1 MYGMPRRV
9 RRLDRGRRTPAV
21 AASLLA
27 SFAVAV
33 LLSCSAPLEEPGDS
47 AGPPPDAPG
56 SAAPPSVG
64 SPPPVG
70 TPLPVTS
77 VTPATPPPAA
87 SGGGVL
93 VLANRGDPPAGFDT
107 LRTSS
112 IALHH
117 AVGSIFGPGNL
128 VRRCR
133 ENIYLVCPDLAEAW
147 VAAPGFKEWTFT
159 IREDVY
165 WHDGQPFT
173 AEDAR
178 FWFELAQ
185 FGHETGP
192 GGRARAPAYFEG
204 ELGDIQ
210 RVEVLPNNRLR
221 ITLAERNVHYL
232 DILANPRL
240 KIAHPEHLVAPRLEA
255 GDVSVS
261 PLDVGLVGTGPF
273 VFEDYARGSR
283 IRMRRWDRYWETDG
297 SGGRL
302 PRLDGIDFII
312 MPDPNAMDAAFRT
325 GRLDGGA
332 RGQGHYLT
340 VDRKR
345 GYDRSLPDSVFYAQM
360 EGGMFRLAFNTL
372 KEGPWQDPGV
382 RRAISLWIDKE
393 AAIPAALGGYAW
405 TAPSLGPP
413 NPFKGTRFINWPR
426 FDNEPL
432 EEKRAQARE
441 LLAAAGYAQGF
452 EMGHLC
458 RPRLLAQCEFLHAQ
472 LRGLGID
479 LRLQMA
485 DSAEWNRGRIS
496 LDYDS
501 QEGALTHS
509 LIPEGTE
516 SVFGVYSRNPDSY
529 AKHEDPRIDQ
539 LFRRLKGATIDR
551 DRVVAW
557 RELERYIY
565 VEQSY
570 IVPIAEII
578 QIVPYRTY
586 VKGLVIP
593 PEDGHTHTDFATVWL
608 ER

>member
-1 MYGMPRRV
+1 MLAAMASCSVSQDGSP
-9 RRLDRGRRTPAV
+9 GSPTPDGAG
-21 AASLLA
+21 AAS
-27 SFAVAV
+27 VAHPTPHDPN
-33 LLSCSAPLEEPGDS
+33 AN
-47 AGPPPDAPG
+47 DAQTGERDNEIQTPTRQMPG
-56 SAAPPSVG
+56 SE
-64 SPPPVG
+64 G
-70 TPLPVTS
+70 T
-77 VTPATPPPAA
+77 
-87 SGGGVL
+87 GGTL

-117 AVGSIFGPGNL
+117 VAGSIFGPGNL

-133 ENIYLVCPDLAEAW
+133 ANIYLVCPDLAEAW
-147 VAAPGFKEWTFT
+147 VVDPGFKEWTFT
-159 IREDVY
+159 IRDDVY
-165 WHDGQPFT
+165 WHDGEPFT
-173 AEDAR
+173 AEDAK

-185 FGHETGP
+185 FGSESTG
-192 GGRARAPAYFEG
+192 RTRAPAYFKG

-232 DILANPRL
+232 DVLANPRL
-240 KIAHPEHLVAPRLEA
+240 KFAHPEHLMAPRLGNGET
-255 GDVSVS
+255 SVS

-283 IRMRRWDRYWETDG
+283 IRVRRWDRYWESDG

-302 PRLDGIDFII
+302 PHLGGIDFII
-312 MPDPNAMDAAFRT
+312 MPDPIAMDVAFRT

-340 VDRKR
+340 VERKR
-345 GYDRSLPDSVFYAQM
+345 GYDRDLADSVFFAEM

-372 KEGPWQDPGV
+372 KEGPWQDPDV

-393 AAIPAALGGYAW
+393 AAIPGALGGHAW

-426 FDNEPL
+426 FDNAPL
-432 EEKRAQARE
+432 EEKRAEARG
-441 LLAAAGYAQGF
+441 LLASAGYADGF
-452 EMGHLC
+452 EIGHLC
-458 RPRLLAQCEFLHAQ
+458 RRRLLAQCEFLQAE
-472 LRGLGID
+472 LLGLGID
-479 LRLQMA
+479 LKLQMA

-516 SVFGVYSRNPDSY
+516 SVFGIYSKNPDSY

-539 LFRRLKGATIDR
+539 LYRRLKSATIDR

-557 RELERYIY
+557 RELEHYIY

-570 IVPIAEII
+570 IVPVAEII
-578 QIVPYRTY
+578 QMVPYRTY

-593 PEDGHTHTDFATVWL
+593 PEDGHTHTDFATVSL
-608 ER
+608 DR

>member
-1 MYGMPRRV
+1 M
-9 RRLDRGRRTPAV
+9 AV
-21 AASLLA
+21 
-27 SFAVAV
+27 
-33 LLSCSAPLEEPGDS
+33 GK
-47 AGPPPDAPG
+47 PPDGAVDGNPPTSRGGPG
-56 SAAPPSVG
+56 ALAAAE
-64 SPPPVG
+64 G
-70 TPLPVTS
+70 TPGGRG
-77 VTPATPPPAA
+77 
-87 SGGGVL
+87 SGGIL

-117 AVGSIFGPGNL
+117 VAGSIFGPGNL

-133 ENIYLVCPDLAEAW
+133 ENIYLVCPDLAESWIAG
-147 VAAPGFKEWTFT
+147 PGFKEWTFT

-165 WHDGQPFT
+165 WHDGEPFS
-173 AEDAR
+173 AEDAK

-185 FGHETGP
+185 FGSEAGSKI
-192 GGRARAPAYFEG
+192 RAPAYFKG
-204 ELGDIQ
+204 ELGEIQ

-221 ITLAERNVHYL
+221 ITLAERNIHYL
-232 DILANPRL
+232 DILANPRM
-240 KIAHPEHLVAPRLEA
+240 KIAHPEHLMRPRLSA
-255 GDVSVS
+255 GEVSIS
-261 PLDVGLVGTGPF
+261 PLNVGLVGTGPF
-273 VFEDYARGSR
+273 VFEDYERGSR
-283 IRMRRWDRYWETDG
+283 IRVRRWDRYWEADG

-312 MPDPNAMDAAFRT
+312 MPDANAMDAAFRT

-340 VDRKR
+340 VERRR
-345 GYDRSLPDSVFYAQM
+345 GYDRDLTDSVFYAEM

-372 KEGPWQDPGV
+372 KEGPWQDPDV

-413 NPFKGTRFINWPR
+413 NPFRGSRFINWPR

-432 EEKRAQARE
+432 EAKRAHARE
-441 LLAAAGYAQGF
+441 LLTSAGYVQGF

-472 LRGLGID
+472 LLGLGID
-479 LRLQMA
+479 LKLQMA
-485 DSAEWNRGRIS
+485 DSAEWNRGRVS

-509 LIPEGTE
+509 LIPEGAE
-516 SVFGVYSRNPDSY
+516 SVFGVYSKNPDSY

-551 DRVVAW
+551 DRVAAW
-557 RELERYIY
+557 RELEQYTY

-578 QIVPYRTY
+578 QVVPYRTY

-593 PEDGHTHTDFATVWL
+593 PEDGHTHTDFATVSL
-608 ER
+608 DR